1 MKRSKFRLGYT
12 LAFLLLAA
20 LIHLFILSWAGALS
34 YLLSLFPQSEAYEP
48 LQVDLWPRVEASS
61 DEEEKTPEEELD
73 EYEPEDE
80 IPEGQVVEAPPSPNR
95 KRPDDPRFLAEQDS
109 RVEQESQS
117 SMRTPGQ
124 EAQAA
129 SPAVPGQGSDSQT
142 MKGGMRTELEGAGPV
157 PEEIARAIEG
167 RMAAERRAP
176 PSLEDISLEPSLEA
190 MAQAVAGTG
199 LDHLE
204 DVVAGDST
212 ALNTAGWD
220 HASFFN
226 RVKRKVEQFWHP
238 GSEYK
243 KRDPYGNV
251 YGFKDRV
258 TVLLV
263 VLNTDGSLKHLYVMK
278 PSGATFL
285 DDEAY
290 EAIEQ
295 AAPFPNVPPG
305 LMDRDDGLVK
315 FTFHFIVEVGSQPVF
330 RMRRYR

>member
-1 MKRSKFRLGYT
+1 MKRPKFRIGYT
-12 LAFLLLAA
+12 LVFLLLA
-20 LIHLFILSWAGALS
+20 LLVHLFVLSWAGALRH
-34 YLLSLFPQSEAYEP
+34 LLSLFPDSGSYEP
-48 LQVDLWPRVEASS
+48 LQVDLLPQITEAE
-61 DEEEKTPEEELD
+61 EEEKTPEEELD
-73 EYEPEDE
+73 EYDPEDE
-80 IPEGQVVEAPPSPNR
+80 VPEGQVVETPPTPND
-95 KRPDDPRFLAEQDS
+95 KRPKDPRFLSERDS
-109 RVEQESQS
+109 TVEQESQS
-117 SMRTPGQ
+117 VVRTPG
-124 EAQAA
+124 EAAQSA
-129 SPAVPGQGSDSQT
+129 SPAVPGSGADSET
-142 MKGGMRTELEGAGPV
+142 MKGGMRAELEGAGPL
-157 PEEIARAIEG
+157 PREIAEAREG
-167 RMAAERRAP
+167 ELAALERAP
-176 PSLEDISLEPSLEA
+176 QSLDDISLEPNMEA
-190 MAQAVAGTG
+190 MAKAIAGTG

-243 KRDPYGNV
+243 KRDPYGNI

-263 VLNTDGSLKHLYVMK
+263 VLNPDGTLRHLYVMN

-290 EAIEQ
+290 QAIEQ